1 MYVYEME
8 AISMM
13 TYNKKTK
20 TTRIENRYWKPVAV
34 FSKDGADEVKGKKIG
49 GYEILFELPKD
60 GANKATLR
68 TPLGVRSVTIK
79 PTKKASYWERDLF
92 RITKTTFQVGEI
104 ARGTT
109 SASLLLDGL
118 AALEYVLDKKGDKP
132 EQIDDMMGWI
142 EKFILRYARKV
153 GLLLDSDI
161 VFDEEWRAIVS
172 RPDFEYGKDYSF
184 LYSDEIQ
191 KAV

>member
-1 MYVYEME
+1 
-8 AISMM
+8 MM
-13 TYNKKTK
+13 TYDKETK
-20 TTRIENRYWKPVAV
+20 TIRIKNGCWKPVAV
-34 FSKDGADEVKGKKIG
+34 FLRDGNEQVRGKKIG
-49 GYEILFELPKD
+49 GYEILFELPKA
-60 GANKATLR
+60 GTNKATLR
-68 TPLGVRSVTIK
+68 TPLGVRAVTIK
-79 PTKKASYWERDLF
+79 ATKKASYWERDLF
-92 RITKTTFQVGEI
+92 RITKTTFQIGEI
-104 ARGTT
+104 ARCTT
-109 SASLLLDGL
+109 SECVNLDGL
-118 AALEYVLDKKGDKP
+118 AALKYVLDQKGNKP

>member
-1 MYVYEME
+1 
-8 AISMM
+8 MM

-20 TTRIENRYWKPVAV
+20 TIRIENGYWKPVAV
-34 FSKDGADEVKGKKIG
+34 FSKDGADEVRGKKIG

-104 ARGTT
+104 ARGT
-109 SASLLLDGL
+109 ASDSVLLDGIE
-118 AALEYVLDKKGDKP
+118 ALEYVLGKKGDRP
-132 EQIDDMMGWI
+132 EQIEDAWGWI

>member
-1 MYVYEME
+1 
-8 AISMM
+8 MM
-13 TYNKKTK
+13 TYDKETK
-20 TTRIENRYWKPVAV
+20 TIRIENGYWKPVAV

-49 GYEILFELPKD
+49 GYEILFELPKA
-60 GANKATLR
+60 GTNKATLR
-68 TPLGVRSVTIK
+68 TPLGVRAVTIK
-79 PTKKASYWERDLF
+79 ATKKASYWERDLF
-92 RITKTTFQVGEI
+92 RITKTTFQIGEI
-104 ARGTT
+104 ARCTT
-109 SASLLLDGL
+109 SECVNLDGL
-118 AALEYVLDKKGDKP
+118 AALKYVLDQKGNKP